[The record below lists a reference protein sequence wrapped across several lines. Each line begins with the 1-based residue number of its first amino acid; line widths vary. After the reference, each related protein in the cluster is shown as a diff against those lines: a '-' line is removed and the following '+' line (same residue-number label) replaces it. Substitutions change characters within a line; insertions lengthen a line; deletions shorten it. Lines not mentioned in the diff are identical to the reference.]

1 MKKSRVLQRCLSMIL
16 ALCLVMAMSLSAFAA
31 EGSVN
36 SAVRDDRTGIVQVN
50 VVFTD
55 EDGERFVVQT
65 GTGFMINELNVVTC
79 NHVTELDS
87 DTMEAA
93 VEYFGVEESKV
104 RKGLSI
110 RISVMRD
117 VSIGAK
123 ITTQSREMDFAVLK
137 LDDKLAGCKSLPL
150 RPSTDL
156 NQTEDCFAL
165 GFPTITT
172 FSQDGIKYT
181 SEDVTITYGKVNK
194 VSTIRGVEYVV
205 NSASVSSGNSGG
217 PLVDAGGNVVG
228 IIQGKQ
234 SDGMSDSYSY
244 AIASDALIETLD
256 KLAVTYTKAGE
267 TAPAATEEKKEE
279 PAEAPA
285 PEVNKDQLN
294 SAISQAEA
302 IDLTGYTQESAS
314 AVTSALDNAKS
325 VAGDANAT
333 QTTVDEAAKNLS
345 NAVTGL
351 EEAKA
356 AFPIWLI
363 AVIAAAVIAIIVVII
378 LMSRSRKPA
387 PRRAAVTPGPNIP
400 QAPPVAPVPPVQP
413 MNNIPPAYQGGA
425 GTSVLGGGSNETTVL
440 SGGGSNETTVLSAD
454 YGTLTRISSGEKVKI
469 SKDRFA
475 IGRERGRV
483 DYCISDNTA
492 VGRTHAVIV
501 NRGGNAYVID
511 QNSRNCTYVNDVRAG
526 ANQEVKIK
534 SGDKITFAD
543 EAFTYNAH

>member
-454 YGTLTRISSGEKVKI
+454 YGTLTRISTGEKVKI